1 MRVTKFIRVTQMII
15 LAPAFLSRQMPIAG
29 DERSVDGDERL
40 ALAGDYVAL
49 AHEML
54 TRINTLK
61 SGLQT
66 SEAIA

>member
-15 LAPAFLSRQMPIAG
+15 LAPAFLLRQMPIAG